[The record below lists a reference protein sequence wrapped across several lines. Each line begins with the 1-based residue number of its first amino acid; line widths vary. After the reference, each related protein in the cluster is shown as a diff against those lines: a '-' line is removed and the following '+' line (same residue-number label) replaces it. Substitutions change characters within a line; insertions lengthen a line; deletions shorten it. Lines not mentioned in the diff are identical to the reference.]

1 MIDLYIYKP
10 QNHKG
15 GLLLPPYTPFK
26 KGVNLNDFYLKK
38 TLCLSIM
45 NTTAQLTPE
54 GKAEIFDIVNSMYL
68 HYKGD
73 KKKNTKKAFKSL
85 WKEDNNCYRLILSLY
100 NADDILQKNKDIF
113 NKELEYG
120 YGIPLDWETKKIS
133 FRRHHGMIS
142 MLRQEVEDLEKQLEN
157 IEQEKDIIKMTEH
170 NDIIRQIENQ
180 YKEKLEALE
189 DNNIKLKN
197 QLRDKESLHS
207 HKIAVERSRADQ
219 FKDQVNKLIS
229 SSSD

>member
-1 MIDLYIYKP
+1 
-10 QNHKG
+10 
-15 GLLLPPYTPFK
+15 
-26 KGVNLNDFYLKK
+26 
-38 TLCLSIM
+38 M
-45 NTTAQLTPE
+45 NTTSELTTDDKAQ
-54 GKAEIFDIVNSMYL
+54 IFDIVNSMYL

-85 WKEDNNCYRLILSLY
+85 WKEDNNCYKLILCLY

-120 YGIPLDWETKKIS
+120 YGIPLDWKTKKIS
-133 FRRHHGMIS
+133 FRRHHGMIC

-157 IEQEKDIIKMTEH
+157 IEQEKDIIKMTDH

-189 DNNIKLKN
+189 DKNIKLKN
-197 QLRDKESLHS
+197 QLRNKDDDMKAKVKTHS
-207 HKIAVERSRADQ
+207 ERAEYFQ
-219 FKDQVNKLIS
+219 TQLNKLTSS